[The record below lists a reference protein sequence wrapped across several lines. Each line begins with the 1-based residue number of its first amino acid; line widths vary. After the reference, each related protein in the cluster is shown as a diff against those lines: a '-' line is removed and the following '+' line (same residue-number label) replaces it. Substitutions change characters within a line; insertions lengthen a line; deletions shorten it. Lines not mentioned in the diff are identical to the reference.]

1 MLYFILTVALFAA
14 AIYIYLNWDKKPGS
28 PPKNTSQFDSSAF
41 DATGCV
47 RRGIDQKNDVQ
58 NDLNA
63 LFSTQCRKI
72 NLFFVG
78 TPVHENAVMASP
90 AFLLIF
96 CRLCLIAN
104 GMLTRDTP
112 RVEAAMTNLYRNLL
126 SANGSERLN
135 PYIDYFQSFLP
146 PNSKLPRCDIFNLDD
161 SILDS
166 QHDNYGFILFVAF
179 GDCILNPRL
188 VSEGDSTPIVLWGFD
203 QLFNLESILMGH
215 FTSCMTEF
223 IDSLLGHFICN
234 HEYYSLPFRP

>member
-63 LFSTQCRKI
+63 LFSRHCRKT
-72 NLFFVG
+72 NSFFMG
-78 TPVHENAVMASP
+78 TSVYENAVMASP

-104 GMLTRDTP
+104 GMLTRSTP
-112 RVEAAMTNLYRNLL
+112 KIETAMTSLYGHLS
-126 SANGSERLN
+126 SANGRERLN
-135 PYIDYFQSFLP
+135 SYIDYFQSFLP

-166 QHDNYGFILFVAF
+166 QHDNYAFILFVAF
-179 GDCILNPRL
+179 GDCILNPQL
-188 VSEGDSTPIVLWGFD
+188 VTEGSSAPIAVCDAFD
-203 QLFNLESILMGH
+203 LFNLESILEDRFSPYM
-215 FTSCMTEF
+215 SEF
-223 IDSLLGHFICN
+223 IDDLIGHFMCN
-234 HEYYSLPFRP
+234 HEYYSLSLRP